1 MTLLGQLVYKGYSVH
16 TTESERSLIHMTAPF
31 QALEVNRGEEFT
43 VGIRSMTLDDLPQGE
58 VLIKVAYSSVNYK
71 DGLASIPGGNIVR
84 SYPFVPGIDLSGYV
98 VSSTDVRFR
107 EGQRVLA
114 TGYGIGVSHF
124 GGYSEYARLPADW
137 VVPLPE
143 GLSLREAMIYGTAGF
158 TAALSIKHLEE
169 KGVSPEKG
177 TVLVTGASGGVGGA
191 AVAMLARKGYTVAAS
206 TGRSEEAEYLKAL
219 GAAELLSREDI
230 YAGGSVKPL
239 DKQLWQAA
247 VDPVGGTQLA
257 SVLSRI
263 TYRGAVAVSG
273 LTGGTA
279 VATTVLPFILRG
291 VSLLGIDSVMCP
303 AAEREALW
311 ALMAGNWKPE
321 ALEALVNREVT
332 LAELPQALSDILQSA
347 TRGRVLVRLAGE

>member
-1 MTLLGQLVYKGYSVH
+1 
-16 TTESERSLIHMTAPF
+16 MTAEF
-31 QALEVNRGEEFT
+31 QALEVNKGEAFT
-43 VGIRSMTLDDLPQGE
+43 IGIRSLTLDDLPQGE

-71 DGLASIPGGNIVR
+71 DGLASIPDGNIVR
-84 SYPFVPGIDLSGYV
+84 NYPFIPGIDLSGYV
-98 VSSTDVRFR
+98 VSSTDARFQ
-107 EGQRVLA
+107 EGQKVLA

-124 GGYSEYARLPADW
+124 GGYSEYARLPAEW

-177 TVLVTGASGGVGGA
+177 KVLVTGASGGVGGA
-191 AVAMLARKGYTVAAS
+191 AVAMLAQKGYTVVAG
-206 TGRSEEAEYLKAL
+206 TGRSEEAGYLREL
-219 GAAELLSREDI
+219 GASEVLSREEI

-247 VDPVGGTQLA
+247 VDPVGGAQLA
-257 SVLSRI
+257 AVLSRI
-263 TYRGAVAVSG
+263 AYRGAVAVSG

-279 VATTVLPFILRG
+279 VPASVLPFILRG

-303 AAEREALW
+303 AAEREELW
-311 ALMAGNWKPE
+311 KLMANSWKPE
-321 ALEALVNREVT
+321 QLDKLVNREVT
-332 LAELPQALSDILQSA
+332 LAELPQTLADILRSA